1 MAWWT
6 GSCIVIGAGIVEE
19 IEVKAEYMGGLV
31 DRILYSNRS
40 RYSRG
45 DRGEG
50 GIHGWLG
57 GQDLEV
63 PMIFIVSFGRVQKG
77 SNTCNI
83 WWGWKN
89 KKPSARRSKIALL
102 CC

>member
-1 MAWWT
+1 M
-6 GSCIVIGAGIVEE
+6 SVLVYERSEFYIVIGTGIVEE

-50 GIHGWLG
+50 EIHGWLG

-63 PMIFIVSFGRVQKG
+63 PMIFLVSFGRVQHV
-77 SNTCNI
+77 SV
-83 WWGWKN
+83 
-89 KKPSARRSKIALL
+89 LV
-102 CC
+102 

>member
-1 MAWWT
+1 MFRKAVVT
-6 GSCIVIGAGIVEE
+6 ELKVKLVYERSEFYIVIGAGIVEE

-63 PMIFIVSFGRVQKG
+63 PMIYS
-77 SNTCNI
+77 
-83 WWGWKN
+83 
-89 KKPSARRSKIALL
+89 
-102 CC
+102 

>member
-1 MAWWT
+1 MKAEY
-6 GSCIVIGAGIVEE
+6 IIGADIVEE
-19 IEVKAEYMGGLV
+19 IEVKVGYMGVLA

-50 GIHGWLG
+50 GIHGCLG

-77 SNTCNI
+77 SNTCNM

-89 KKPSARRSKIALL
+89 RKRPHGDQK
-102 CC
+102 

>member
-1 MAWWT
+1 MCGGAESQIGWSAADSGVGPART
-6 GSCIVIGAGIVEE
+6 IVIGAGIVEE
-19 IEVKAEYMGGLV
+19 IEVKAEYIIGADIVEEIEVKVGYMGVLA

-50 GIHGWLG
+50 GIHGCLG

-63 PMIFIVSFGRVQKG
+63 PMSV
-77 SNTCNI
+77 
-83 WWGWKN
+83 
-89 KKPSARRSKIALL
+89 
-102 CC
+102 